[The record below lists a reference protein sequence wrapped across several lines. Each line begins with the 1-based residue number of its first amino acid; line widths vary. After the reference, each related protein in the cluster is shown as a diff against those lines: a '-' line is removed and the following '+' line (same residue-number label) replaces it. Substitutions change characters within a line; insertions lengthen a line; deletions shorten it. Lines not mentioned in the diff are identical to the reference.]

1 MRTRKDLYTAGMP
14 TGRDPA
20 ARRTHAREE
29 FVDAAFRVIDSGGPN
44 PSMNDIAREAGATKP
59 RLYRQFAD
67 KADLYGAVAQ
77 RMADEVYQLA
87 VSDFNFLLDAPV
99 PALRHA
105 ITGYAEVVARHPNV
119 FRFLAQS
126 RSAPEDPTI
135 APPLDIGRDIAT
147 RFSAVARS
155 ILESV
160 DADTTGIEY
169 ACRAAV
175 GAVLAATDLWLDDD
189 ELGAE
194 DYVDQLTDL
203 VWGLLAAYLRRK
215 QLEPDGEEPIFVT
228 LARLKGA

>member
-1 MRTRKDLYTAGMP
+1 MRTREDLYTAGMP

-29 FVDAAFRVIDSGGPN
+29 FVDAAFRVIDSSGPN

-99 PALRHA
+99 P
-105 ITGYAEVVARHPNV
+105 
-119 FRFLAQS
+119 
-126 RSAPEDPTI
+126 APEDPTI

-194 DYVDQLTDL
+194 DFVDQLTDL

-215 QLEPDGEEPIFVT
+215 QLELDGEEPIFVT